1 MVELARE
8 ETAHPRANQFLEV
21 AKGSVRST
29 PLTCKPTNYKSTDPT
44 NPLTELLQASISAAL
59 SHPRAK

>member
-21 AKGSVRST
+21 AKGSVRSI
-29 PLTCKPTNYKSTDPT
+29 PLICKPTNYKSIAPT
-44 NPLTELLQASISAAL
+44 NLLTELLHTKPIFL
-59 SHPRAK
+59 LL